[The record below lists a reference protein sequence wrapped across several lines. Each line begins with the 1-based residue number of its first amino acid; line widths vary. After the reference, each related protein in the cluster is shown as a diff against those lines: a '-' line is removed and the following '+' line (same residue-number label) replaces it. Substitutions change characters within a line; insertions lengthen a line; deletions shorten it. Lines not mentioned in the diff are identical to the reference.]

1 MVVGGAALAR
11 DANGRVV
18 FVSGALPNE
27 AVAVEY
33 RSSKKDFATADVIE
47 VLEASVHRVE
57 PPCEAWHR
65 GCGGC
70 DWQHIDPA
78 AQLMF
83 KTEMVREALTRTA
96 RIDSPGVV
104 AGASGSP
111 WAYRTTVR
119 VAVDPSGGV
128 GFRSR
133 RSHDVVVIASC
144 PVAAHPINDMLT
156 NLRAA
161 NTAEVTLRVGLAS
174 GMATAWGAPDSIIT
188 GVDDDVLTTG
198 DSVVYEDVRGC
209 TLRVSAAS
217 FFQSSPDAAGLLVDA
232 VARATADLDLSTC
245 TVIDAYGGVGLFA
258 ATVAREAVRVVVVE
272 SSSAACADARYN
284 LRHISAH
291 VVESRVEHW
300 QPEPADLVI
309 ADPARSGLDR
319 AAIERLV
326 ATGASRLVLV
336 SCDAGSLA
344 RDARLLRDHGYRHVS
359 TEVFDVFVNT
369 SHIETVSRFDHV
381 PRAQ

>member
-18 FVSGALPNE
+18 FVSGALPAE
-27 AVAVEY
+27 AVTVEY
-33 RSSKKDFATADVIE
+33 RTSKKDFATADVVE
-47 VLEASVHRVE
+47 VMEASVHRVE

-70 DWQHIDPA
+70 DWQHIDPI
-78 AQLMF
+78 AQLTF

-96 RIDSPGVV
+96 RIESPFVV

-119 VAVDPSGGV
+119 VAVHPSGGV

-133 RSHDVVVIASC
+133 RSHDVVLIASC
-144 PVAAHPINDMLT
+144 PVAAPAINEMLT

-161 NTAEVTLRVGLAS
+161 GTAEVTLRVGLAS
-174 GMATAWGAPDSIIT
+174 GMATAWGARDSIIS
-188 GVDDDVLTTG
+188 GAGEDVSTAR
-198 DSVVYEDVRGC
+198 DSVVYDDVRGC
-209 TLRVSAAS
+209 SLRVSAAS

-232 VARATADLDLSTC
+232 VARATADLDLTTC

-258 ATVAREAVRVVVVE
+258 ATVARDAVRVVVVE
-272 SSSAACADARYN
+272 SSPAACADARYN
-284 LRHISAH
+284 LRHISAD

-300 QPEPADLVI
+300 QPEPADVVI

-326 ATGASRLVLV
+326 ATGASRLVVV
-336 SCDAGSLA
+336 SCDTGSLA
-344 RDARLLRDHGYRHVS
+344 RDARLLREHGYLHVS

-369 SHIETVSRFDHV
+369 SHIETVSRFD
-381 PRAQ
+381 RADGAP